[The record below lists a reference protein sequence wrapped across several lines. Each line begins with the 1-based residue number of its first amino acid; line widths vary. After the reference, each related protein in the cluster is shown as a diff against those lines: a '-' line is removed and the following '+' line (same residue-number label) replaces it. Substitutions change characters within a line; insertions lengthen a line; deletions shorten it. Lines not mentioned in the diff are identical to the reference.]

1 MSEEHSAQLSVWDG
15 RLGAYE
21 YRERSRSLGRTR
33 RDVPGA
39 RFQILPGFFG
49 KSDSQLMP
57 GVGEVVVHFRGQ
69 LENSSAFCVLLS
81 GAPVLGNLK

>member
-1 MSEEHSAQLSVWDG
+1 MGEEHSAQLSVWDE

-21 YRERSRSLGRTR
+21 YRERRSLGRKR
-33 RDVPGA
+33 GVVPGA

-49 KSDSQLMP
+49 KSDSQLTP
-57 GVGEVVVHFRGQ
+57 GVGEVMVHLRGQ

-81 GAPVLGNLK
+81 DAPVLGNLK